1 VADLLERVREAVASQ
16 PFMETLGV
24 TVSHATPGEVDLE
37 LPFDE
42 RFTQQHGFLHG
53 GAVATVLDSACGYA
67 AYSGADA
74 EVDVLTV
81 EYKINLLEPASGD
94 RVVARGRVVRRG
106 GRLTVCRGEAYA
118 GETLIAT
125 STTTMAVRPR

>member
-53 GAVATVLDSACGYA
+53 GAVAAVLDSACGYA
-67 AYSGADA
+67 AYSAADA